1 VTKEQEINSSAQLM
15 EVGNVA
21 KQLDA
26 RSLLLEVQIYA
37 QVMEVVAVVL
47 LKGVRNLLNLPPS
60 FV

>member
-1 VTKEQEINSSAQLM
+1 MTKEQEINSSAQLM

>member
-1 VTKEQEINSSAQLM
+1 MTKEQEINSSAQIM